1 MRGFKLGTAEG
12 RDHRAMNLS
21 ERLPISIN
29 QRLRSALMNA
39 AALKALPMTKS
50 LHQEQRSVEARL
62 ESEMLER

>member
-1 MRGFKLGTAEG
+1 
-12 RDHRAMNLS
+12 MNLS